1 MWIICQHH
9 PAWLCDWTKVLCLL
23 FECLTCLCWE
33 EAWLCWSSA
42 GPQLPHTHRDHP
54 GAQPYPHCCSWLP
67 LQVLLAMPTKV
78 RFAELRAG
86 DASFKP
92 WGLYIILSLFH
103 TALLSFHLSK
113 HQEEGLSP
121 PPPNPVPGHAAQGD
135 SWAHHQLC
143 PTQLINR
150 ALPPSPSSRSKQWLI
165 DGQHNASNG
174 IEWFQPGCHPCCCHT
189 MQRSPPHHHLQ
200 PPTVTSQHLPSP
212 TNAHLPCPHPWP
224 PSAQHHLPAAP
235 RSFPTCVHPS
245 HPGHNAPWPDTL
257 PLPEP
262 QPLRVMGYLPAPC
275 PALSP
280 SLSPCFPRRI
290 RAAYN

>member
-121 PPPNPVPGHAAQGD
+121 PPPQPSARACSTGWLMGT
-135 SWAHHQLC
+135 SS
-143 PTQLINR
+143 
-150 ALPPSPSSRSKQWLI
+150 ALP
-165 DGQHNASNG
+165 
-174 IEWFQPGCHPCCCHT
+174 HT
-189 MQRSPPHHHLQ
+189 TH
-200 PPTVTSQHLPSP
+200 
-212 TNAHLPCPHPWP
+212 
-224 PSAQHHLPAAP
+224 
-235 RSFPTCVHPS
+235 
-245 HPGHNAPWPDTL
+245 
-257 PLPEP
+257 
-262 QPLRVMGYLPAPC
+262 
-275 PALSP
+275 
-280 SLSPCFPRRI
+280 
-290 RAAYN
+290 